1 MYEYL
6 TLVGKCVIIYF
17 LIIVCLRV
25 MGKREVGE
33 LSVLDIVIYF
43 VMSELLAISIESDE
57 SIMKVIVPVVTLSL
71 LQIAIAWVLL
81 KLKKLRDVMEG
92 VPVLIIENGCIDQN
106 AMRKQR
112 YTIDDLM
119 YQLRSQSVSTPD
131 EVQFAILEN
140 SGTLTVIKKTDG
152 KTKWFEPLIQ
162 DGIIQQK
169 VLDRIKKDEQWLL
182 SQLKSEGVDRA
193 EDVFLCMLQKNGL
206 FVVKKNFDDIESV

>member
-6 TLVGKCVIIYF
+6 TLVGKCVVIYF
-17 LIIVCLRV
+17 LIIICLRL

-71 LQIAIAWVLL
+71 LQIIIAWILL
-81 KLKKLRDVMEG
+81 KYKKLRDVMEG
-92 VPVLIIENGCIDQN
+92 TPILIINNGQIDQG
-106 AMRKQR
+106 AMRNQR

-162 DGIIQQK
+162 DGVVQEN
-169 VLDRIKKDEQWLL
+169 VLKKLGKDLTWLTD
-182 SQLKSEGVDRA
+182 QLKIEGVENT

-206 FVVKKNFDDIESV
+206 FVVKKSFDDIKTM